1 MTRHLTSY
9 VSKLTSE
16 ELNQRRKKMSK
27 DPINFLFQEQ
37 TYKVVAN
44 PTNEDFDMQYAGVS
58 FTIKSGEE
66 KTRAINAANHILNS

>member
-1 MTRHLTSY
+1 
-9 VSKLTSE
+9 
-16 ELNQRRKKMSK
+16 MSK

-58 FTIKSGEE
+58 FTIKSG
-66 KTRAINAANHILNS
+66 